1 MSPGRSRGGFVVG
14 LVLSLAATLA
24 WAGPG
29 YVPPPGGSGGLTSP
43 VAVAD
48 GGTGSTTA
56 SGART
61 ALGLVIGTDVA
72 AQPANPWQ
80 EVVAT
85 VDTSNSDATT
95 PVLATGLQCTGLA
108 ASSTYV
114 VEVLAHYTSAA
125 STTGISWRIGD
136 GVSDND
142 GTGAVVMYAR
152 SSTVGTSEAVF
163 TGAEAPGN
171 VSYVAGTNTAGAGAT
186 MIVGSA
192 LWTTDASPSSV
203 GVYFRSEVGAS
214 AVTVQDGSSIRCRKV
229 LP

>member
-1 MSPGRSRGGFVVG
+1 MTRGYAALPLVV
-14 LVLSLAATLA
+14 LVALAGALA

-56 SGART
+56 ADART

-72 AQPANPWQ
+72 AQPTNPWQ

-85 VDTSNSDATT
+85 SDTSNSDSSTA
-95 PVLATGLQCTGLA
+95 VLATGLECTGLE
-108 ASSTYV
+108 ASSTYL
-114 VEVLAHYTSAA
+114 VEVIGHQTSAA
-125 STTGISWRIGD
+125 ATTGIQWRIGD

-142 GTGAVVMYAR
+142 GSGATRMNCR
-152 SSTVGTSEAVF
+152 SSSVGTSEATF
-163 TGAEAPGN
+163 NGANAPGS
-171 VSYVAGTNTAGAGAT
+171 VSYCLGTASASS
-186 MIVGSA
+186 GSTPFKGEA
-192 LWTTDASPSSV
+192 IWTTDASPSSV
-203 GVYFRSEVGAS
+203 GVYFRSEVGGS
-214 AVTVQDGSSIRCRKV
+214 AVTVQDGSFIRCRKV